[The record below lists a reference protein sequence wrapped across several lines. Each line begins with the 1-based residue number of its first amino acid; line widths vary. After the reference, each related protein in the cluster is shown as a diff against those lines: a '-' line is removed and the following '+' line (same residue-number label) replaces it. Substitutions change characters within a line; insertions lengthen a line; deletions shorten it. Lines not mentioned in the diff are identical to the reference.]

1 MRFEQREMNQ
11 NQRTPE
17 TGTEDSVSPN
27 KPRLIKPLK
36 NNVFLSLILKHE
48 QLRQELI
55 ESLHPANITITAKE
69 MIVIANSFNEPEA
82 WLKTVD
88 AKITHLFNK
97 FHRETIQLNE
107 HNESEVKELK
117 NRLNETRPIYSLFYD
132 ERDNKLYIIGKIDY
146 MNSFFS
152 RFNMFESLREPNEN
166 NQNQLNTKSISLPKN
181 QIYGFNGLINSAMN
195 KLATKLN
202 LIDFNLKN
210 SELTLT
216 GTKSTIDSSEKSLRK
231 LFDSIKHQRIEEIKN
246 CANMIQQSKN
256 FGQIIRECLKTE
268 FETKYV
274 YQISIQEGV
283 VGMNETNDENGDGGV
298 FITYFYDCPEIDSTR
313 DTVYI
318 QISKYLAYNLD
329 YIEMDVSKYAMLLN
343 TTNWKSFEQENFS
356 KAKLSNNLSFNVAR
370 NHNDQI
376 KIYLVGR
383 KDDCLTAKIR
393 IQKFLSNNES
403 KTSSIDL
410 SEEDVYLFK
419 I

>member
-1 MRFEQREMNQ
+1 
-11 NQRTPE
+11 
-17 TGTEDSVSPN
+17 
-27 KPRLIKPLK
+27 
-36 NNVFLSLILKHE
+36 
-48 QLRQELI
+48 
-55 ESLHPANITITAKE
+55 
-69 MIVIANSFNEPEA
+69 
-82 WLKTVD
+82 
-88 AKITHLFNK
+88 
-97 FHRETIQLNE
+97 
-107 HNESEVKELK
+107 
-117 NRLNETRPIYSLFYD
+117 
-132 ERDNKLYIIGKIDY
+132 
-146 MNSFFS
+146 
-152 RFNMFESLREPNEN
+152 MFESLREPNEN

-210 SELTLT
+210 SQLTLT

-313 DTVYI
+313 DTVFV